1 MNLTKESGVNM
12 IVNTFIPKYMEKFKC
27 IGSECTDTCCAGW
40 DINID
45 ENSLERYKNS
55 TGVLKRLVDGKFLVG
70 DTNDDFFNAGYMIL
84 KDGSMCPFLN
94 ENMLCDIHGGV
105 GEENLCITCKSYPR
119 IFNIVDGIYEKSAL
133 ASCEEIC
140 RLALM
145 SKEKMEFIEV
155 DENLDEDN
163 IEIRRIIDT
172 EAFAGTESL
181 IQYFWEIRI
190 LSINIIQ
197 CSEYSIDER
206 LSILK
211 RFYSKIDSLKLEGDW
226 EGLAEF
232 FEDYSKGI
240 FNYQEYIKESLKVDE
255 RFTAIIGDNDI
266 IKKIRS
272 PRLKKYAEDYR
283 NNILLDRNKDLYND
297 ITEKIEEI
305 LKDYAYVVENYLVN
319 QIFKDLIPFN
329 KGEDM
334 MASVN
339 VLINIYKLIKEYLK
353 GRIYKSKERIMAEDV
368 VSVIQAI
375 SKDLEHNKV
384 LNKIINYKA

>member
-1 MNLTKESGVNM
+1 M
-12 IVNTFIPKYMEKFKC
+12 
-27 IGSECTDTCCAGW
+27 
-40 DINID
+40 
-45 ENSLERYKNS
+45 
-55 TGVLKRLVDGKFLVG
+55 
-70 DTNDDFFNAGYMIL
+70 
-84 KDGSMCPFLN
+84 
-94 ENMLCDIHGGV
+94 
-105 GEENLCITCKSYPR
+105 
-119 IFNIVDGIYEKSAL
+119 
-133 ASCEEIC
+133 
-140 RLALM
+140 
-145 SKEKMEFIEV
+145 
-155 DENLDEDN
+155 
-163 IEIRRIIDT
+163 
-172 EAFAGTESL
+172 
-181 IQYFWEIRI
+181 
-190 LSINIIQ
+190 
-197 CSEYSIDER
+197 
-206 LSILK
+206 
-211 RFYSKIDSLKLEGDW
+211 
-226 EGLAEF
+226 
-232 FEDYSKGI
+232 
-240 FNYQEYIKESLKVDE
+240 KVDE
-255 RFTAIIGDNDI
+255 RFSAIIGDNDI

-339 VLINIYKLIKEYLK
+339 VLINTYKLIKEYLK

>member
-163 IEIRRIIDT
+163 VEIRRIIDT

-197 CSEYSIDER
+197 FSEYSIDER

-226 EGLAEF
+226 EGLEEF
-232 FEDYSKGI
+232 FEDDSKGI

-255 RFTAIIGDNDI
+255 RFSAIIGHNDI

-353 GRIYKSKERIMAEDV
+353 GRIYKSKERIMAEEV

>member
-1 MNLTKESGVNM
+1 M
-12 IVNTFIPKYMEKFKC
+12 
-27 IGSECTDTCCAGW
+27 
-40 DINID
+40 
-45 ENSLERYKNS
+45 
-55 TGVLKRLVDGKFLVG
+55 
-70 DTNDDFFNAGYMIL
+70 
-84 KDGSMCPFLN
+84 
-94 ENMLCDIHGGV
+94 
-105 GEENLCITCKSYPR
+105 
-119 IFNIVDGIYEKSAL
+119 
-133 ASCEEIC
+133 
-140 RLALM
+140 
-145 SKEKMEFIEV
+145 
-155 DENLDEDN
+155 
-163 IEIRRIIDT
+163 
-172 EAFAGTESL
+172 
-181 IQYFWEIRI
+181 
-190 LSINIIQ
+190 
-197 CSEYSIDER
+197 
-206 LSILK
+206 
-211 RFYSKIDSLKLEGDW
+211 
-226 EGLAEF
+226 
-232 FEDYSKGI
+232 
-240 FNYQEYIKESLKVDE
+240 KVDE
-255 RFTAIIGDNDI
+255 RFSDIIGDNYI

-339 VLINIYKLIKEYLK
+339 VLINTYKLIKEYLK

>member
-163 IEIRRIIDT
+163 VEIRRIIDT

-197 CSEYSIDER
+197 FSEYSIDER

-226 EGLAEF
+226 EGLEEF

-255 RFTAIIGDNDI
+255 RFSAIIGDNDI

>member
-1 MNLTKESGVNM
+1 M

-70 DTNDDFFNAGYMIL
+70 DTTDDFFNAGYMIL

-163 IEIRRIIDT
+163 VEIRRIIDT

-197 CSEYSIDER
+197 CSEYSIDEK

-211 RFYSKIDSLKLEGDW
+211 RFYSKIDSLKLEEDW
-226 EGLAEF
+226 EGLEEF

-255 RFTAIIGDNDI
+255 RFSAIIGDNDI

-353 GRIYKSKERIMAEDV
+353 GRIYKSKERIMAEEV